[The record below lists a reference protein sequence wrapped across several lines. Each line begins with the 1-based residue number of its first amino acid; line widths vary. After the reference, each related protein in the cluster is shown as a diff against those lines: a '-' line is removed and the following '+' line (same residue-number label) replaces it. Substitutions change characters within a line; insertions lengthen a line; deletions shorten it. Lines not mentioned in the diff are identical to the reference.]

1 MTARHLRVVH
11 LALAAL
17 WGTAGMAYTV
27 IWGAESI
34 LWVGIMSAYAL
45 VVSHLAAYDAARAED
60 S

>member
-1 MTARHLRVVH
+1 MTARQLRRLH
-11 LALAAL
+11 LALAIA
-17 WGTAGMAYTV
+17 WGTLGMAYTI
-27 IWGAESI
+27 IWGANSI